1 MLTHADV
8 RHLILTHKWT
18 PGGYAFDVDYVQ
30 KKINEVALQ
39 KGLMKPKQQHEN
51 TTEVDRLIP
60 AVVWELLLREVF
72 APGRVGHPS
81 ESLPRLM
88 ITPYGEECMKVG
100 ELTPND
106 PEGYLKR
113 ITTES
118 PTVDAVTILYLGE
131 ALQTFKFGNF
141 LATAVM
147 LGVAAESI
155 LQKIV
160 EAVTNALDTPTKK
173 GSFEAAL
180 SRRKTAKNQ
189 HQQVIAC
196 LKSSATPLPIE
207 FDEVLFLHIEGIF
220 HIIRRTRND
229 AGHPSGTKLERSEA
243 NGLLAMF
250 PPYCKTAHR
259 LTEWL
264 ALNPI

>member
-30 KKINEVALQ
+30 KKINELALQ
-39 KGLMKPKQQHEN
+39 RGLTKPKQQHES

-72 APGRVGHPS
+72 APGRVGHPN
-81 ESLPRLM
+81 ESLPGLI
-88 ITPYGEECMKVG
+88 ITPYGEECMKAG

-113 ITTES
+113 ITAES
-118 PTVDAVTILYLGE
+118 PGVDAVTMLYLGE

-147 LGVAAESI
+147 VGVAAESI
-155 LQKIV
+155 LSKII
-160 EAVTNALDTPTKK
+160 EAVKNALDTSAKK
-173 GSFEAAL
+173 SSFEGAL
-180 SRRKTAKNQ
+180 NRRKTAKS
-189 HQQVIAC
+189 HHEQVILRLRA
-196 LKSSATPLPIE
+196 STTPLPAE
-207 FDEVLFLHIEGIF
+207 FDEVLFLHIEGLF

-243 NGLLAMF
+243 NGLLSMF
-250 PPYCKTAHR
+250 PPYCKTAYR
-259 LTEWL
+259 LINWL
-264 ALNPI
+264 ARNPV

>member
-18 PGGYAFDVDYVQ
+18 PDGHAFTVEHIQ
-30 KKINEVALQ
+30 KKINEIALQ
-39 KGLMKPKQQHEN
+39 KGLMKPRQQHET
-51 TTEVDRLIP
+51 TTEVDRLFPGVI
-60 AVVWELLLREVF
+60 WELLLREVF
-72 APGRVGHPS
+72 VPGRVGFPN
-81 ESLPRLM
+81 ETLPRMM
-88 ITPYGEECMKVG
+88 ITSYGEECMKAG

-106 PEGYLKR
+106 PEGFLKR
-113 ITTES
+113 IKAES
-118 PTVDAVTILYLGE
+118 PTIDAVTILYLGE

-147 LGVAAESI
+147 VGVAAESI
-155 LQKIV
+155 LQKVV
-160 EAVTNALDTPTKK
+160 EAVKNALDTPTKK
-173 GSFEAAL
+173 GSFETAL
-180 SRRKTAKNQ
+180 NRRRTAKN
-189 HQQVIAC
+189 HHEQVIAC
-196 LKSSATPLPIE
+196 LKNSTTPLPTE

-264 ALNPI
+264 ASNPI

>member
-1 MLTHADV
+1 MLTHADI
-8 RHLILTHKWT
+8 RHLILTHKWIQD
-18 PGGYAFDVDYVQ
+18 GHAFTVEYIQ
-30 KKINEVALQ
+30 NKINELALQ
-39 KGLMKPKQQHEN
+39 KGLMKPKQQHET
-51 TTEVDRLIP
+51 TTELDRLFPGVI
-60 AVVWELLLREVF
+60 WELLLREIFV
-72 APGRVGHPS
+72 PGRVGHPN
-81 ESLPRLM
+81 ETLPRLL

-147 LGVAAESI
+147 VGVAAESV
-155 LQKIV
+155 LEKIV
-160 EAVTNALDTPTKK
+160 ESVENALDTPAKK
-173 GSFEAAL
+173 SNFEAAL
-180 SRRKTAKNQ
+180 NRRKTAKNH

-196 LKSSATPLPIE
+196 LKSSTTPLPPE

-220 HIIRRTRND
+220 HIIRHCCPKQDRVVMSTV
-229 AGHPSGTKLERSEA
+229 EA
-243 NGLLAMF
+243 EGF
-250 PPYCKTAHR
+250 GG
-259 LTEWL
+259 
-264 ALNPI
+264 

>member
-1 MLTHADV
+1 M
-8 RHLILTHKWT
+8 
-18 PGGYAFDVDYVQ
+18 
-30 KKINEVALQ
+30 N
-39 KGLMKPKQQHEN
+39 PKQQWE
-51 TTEVDRLIP
+51 TATEVDRLFPGVI
-60 AVVWELLLREVF
+60 WELLLREIFV
-72 APGRVGHPS
+72 PGRVGYPN
-81 ESLPRLM
+81 ETLPRLG

-118 PTVDAVTILYLGE
+118 PTVDAVTMLYLSE

-147 LGVAAESI
+147 VGVAAESI

-160 EAVTNALDTPTKK
+160 DAVKSALDTPTKK
-173 GSFEAAL
+173 SSFEAAL
-180 SRRKTAKNQ
+180 NRRKTAKNQ

-196 LKSSATPLPIE
+196 LKSSTTPLPTE

-229 AGHPSGTKLERSEA
+229 AGHASGTKLERSET

-250 PPYCKTAHR
+250 RPTAKRH
-259 LTEWL
+259 
-264 ALNPI
+264 IG